1 MINASILSP
10 GKYSS
15 AGIGKS
21 TCFNMSTVKTL
32 QSTID
37 SFIYQNPK
45 GISPADCIGLSGS
58 YAQSNAFTDGMKNMA
73 VEVYADVN
81 SDPVNY
87 LKVVPRVNRLYP
99 FSRNNK
105 GELEA
110 YDPKEQ
116 NEPFPIASFDA
127 AKVDKWLRMNVNDFL
142 SSVTMLG
149 SNGIIAASCCPWKEL
164 LDNYRNDSL
173 WSYADS
179 RAVRSCYSGTMNV
192 TLNSILENMTE
203 WELAVDKVSDEK
215 TLGIYVGELVPVKI
229 IYANKAV
236 VYLIIRNN
244 VDLLV
249 ANNQTDFV
257 KNPLWSAF
265 ERKTCY
271 SIEHI
276 LVSYDYPKDYKFPLS
291 MFEAE
296 GFGSLVTMGNTM
308 SGNAGSL
315 KKERKQ
321 KKITSPVQSFQEFKQ
336 NKKNPNAEKCQ
347 VQWGLI
353 YTAYLENSA
362 DKQTGFLSDEKLQHK
377 NFSAAVASQET
388 DALLKVWWLSNNMEA
403 LQKCLSQN
411 ADDIYSKAIGS
422 DAMLAIVYEEANKEY
437 ADLDQDNGNDNDSLI
452 DLSDSD
458 LLDRGVKEYP
468 ERVSLRSG
476 KGKWIT
482 VSLNAW
488 SIWNRYGVVESLKDF
503 NYIRT
508 NSASGTSEGG
518 KSTEIK
524 QNMQQTTLNSNEI
537 SNVPSSIQDIKDIAT
552 LSSMMNGSIVS
563 FAVSSGSLERG
574 FRTKLVPFRLRSER
588 VLGGRSLFYSD
599 LFYTHH
605 KLTSSDGKRTD
616 NEWIKDA
623 PTHEVVVSRVYR
635 PNGGM
640 PILANWAVIANCGYD
655 SQGRLNHSFFDIEF
669 LGTCA
674 LDEDAVAVTSYKDW
688 STYEEYWRTK
698 RTLSWLGQIVNSVSC
713 EGTEAIIAANAP
725 INLWYYPAIQVATAT
740 GHGLEARKTQAVE
753 QLEYTT
759 VFGKRMPNGKSM
771 SSEEYVRY
779 LMAQDSTVPHRIT
792 GSIQTFE
799 LLNDNCD
806 SLWQLKGKESPGM
819 THFPVLD
826 LNCKSQEDTTTE
838 SVTDSD
844 IE

>member
-37 SFIYQNPK
+37 AFIYQNPK

-58 YAQSNAFTDGMKNMA
+58 YAQSNAFTDGMTNMA

-99 FSRNNK
+99 FSKNEK
-105 GELEA
+105 GELFVR
-110 YDPKEQ
+110 DGSTSDGKKGTIKE
-116 NEPFPIASFDA
+116 IGA
-127 AKVDKWLRMNVNDFL
+127 AIVDRWLRLNVNDFL
-142 SSVTMLG
+142 RSVTILG
-149 SNGIIAASCCPWKEL
+149 SNGIIAASCCTWKEL

-173 WSYADS
+173 WSYSDS

-192 TLNSILENMTE
+192 TLNSILENMSE
-203 WELAVDKVSDEK
+203 WESAVDQSLDQKK
-215 TLGIYVGELVPVKI
+215 QGIYVGELVPVKI
-229 IYANKAV
+229 VYANKAT

-249 ANNQTDFV
+249 ANNQTNFV
-257 KNPLWSAF
+257 ESPLWEAF
-265 ERKTCY
+265 ERRTCY
-271 SIEHI
+271 SVEHI

-296 GFGSLVTMGNTM
+296 GFGSLVTMGNTV

-315 KKERKQ
+315 KKEKKQ
-321 KKITSPVQSFQEFKQ
+321 KKTISPVQSFAEFK
-336 NKKNPNAEKCQ
+336 KSHKNPSAEKCQ
-347 VQWGLI
+347 LQWNSI
-353 YTAYLENSA
+353 YTAYLDNSV
-362 DKQTGFLSDEKLQHK
+362 DKQTGFLSDEHLKHK
-377 NFSAAVASQET
+377 AFSAAIASEDT
-388 DALLKVWWLSNNMEA
+388 DSLLKVWWLSNNMEA
-403 LQKCLSQN
+403 LNNCLSQ
-411 ADDIYSKAIGS
+411 DIEDIYSEAIGS
-422 DAMLAIVYEEANKEY
+422 DKMLTIVYNEANQAF
-437 ADLDQDNGNDNDSLI
+437 ADLEQNDANDDASLV
-452 DLSDSD
+452 DVSDSD

-482 VSLNAW
+482 VNLNAW
-488 SIWNRYGVVESLKDF
+488 SIWNRYGIVESLKDF

-552 LSSMMNGSIVS
+552 LASMMNGSVVS

-588 VLGGRSLFYSD
+588 ILGGRSLFYSD
-599 LFYTHH
+599 VFYTHH
-605 KLTSSDGKRTD
+605 DLTSKDGKRIN
-616 NEWIKDA
+616 NEWLQDA
-623 PTHEVVVSRVYR
+623 PVHELVVSRIYR

-640 PILANWAVIANCGYD
+640 PLLANWAIIAHCGYD
-655 SQGRLNHSFFDIEF
+655 SQNKLNHSSFSIEF

-674 LDEDAVAVTSYKDW
+674 LNSDAVKVTSYKDW
-688 STYEEYWRTK
+688 TSYENYWRTT
-698 RTLSWLGQIVNSVSC
+698 RTLTWLGQIVNSVSC

-725 INLWYYPAIQVATAT
+725 INLWYYPAIQVSTAT
-740 GHGLEARKTQAVE
+740 GDGLEGRRTQAVE
-753 QLEYTT
+753 QLEYTA
-759 VFGKRMPNGKSM
+759 VFGKRSPSAKAM
-771 SSEEYVRY
+771 SSDDYVRY
-779 LMAQDSTVPHRIT
+779 LMVQDSTVPHRIT

-799 LLNDNCD
+799 LLKEMCD
-806 SLWQLKGKESPGM
+806 SLWNLKGKESEGI
-819 THFPVLD
+819 THLPVIESEPHPVSD
-826 LNCKSQEDTTTE
+826 ESDVQE
-838 SVTDSD
+838 S
-844 IE
+844 